1 MKVIGINGSARMDG
15 NTALIIRE
23 VFSELEKNGIETEL
37 VQLAGLHIRL
47 CRFCMGESC
56 MACRGRQAC
65 VFRDDDFFGVYE
77 KIKAAEG
84 IILGSPVYGADIT
97 AIMRNFLDRMGMVS
111 VLNPELLR
119 HKVGAAVSAVR
130 RCGGLTTVDA
140 LNHLM
145 LFKEMI
151 VVGSNYWNIVY
162 GRDPGDVLND
172 SEGMENMRNLGQNM
186 AWLLQRLY
194 PAGRKAPHVSRRCR
208 GARKR
213 RPAPVPDGKKYFA
226 LNQKCP

>member
-37 VQLAGLHIRL
+37 VQPAGLHIRP

-162 GRDPGDVLND
+162 GRD
-172 SEGMENMRNLGQNM
+172 LGT
-186 AWLLQRLY
+186 
-194 PAGRKAPHVSRRCR
+194 S
-208 GARKR
+208 
-213 RPAPVPDGKKYFA
+213 
-226 LNQKCP
+226 

>member
-37 VQLAGLHIRL
+37 VQLAGLLIRP

-84 IILGSPVYGADIT
+84 IILGLPVYGADIT

-194 PAGRKAPHVSRRCR
+194 PAGR
-208 GARKR
+208 
-213 RPAPVPDGKKYFA
+213 
-226 LNQKCP
+226 